1 MIYGEPTKDE
11 EGLRWVKTTTDGG
24 RKVYVQLN
32 GVKIEKIEGDE
43 ITIDLV
49 SKVNEDRIAA
59 VHELNREAATE
70 NSESWFGKV
79 VSEGTLSKAY
89 NTGAKDKL
97 TVDRIEATRVF
108 TVDQE
113 QTDFESIMTDSECSA
128 IVELGGI
135 WFGKKTFAPAWNLV
149 QVRIELPPPQP
160 EETYPE
166 QYAFKDESE
175 ADQ

>member
-11 EGLRWVKTTTDGG
+11 DGLRWVKTTTDGG

-32 GVKIEKIEGDE
+32 KVKIEKIEGDE

-59 VHELNREAATE
+59 VHKLNREAAKDH
-70 NSESWFGKV
+70 SESWFGKV
-79 VSEGTLSKAY
+79 VSEGTLTKAY
-89 NTGAKDKL
+89 TTGAANKL

-113 QTDFESIMTDSECSA
+113 PTGFESIMVDSECA
-128 IVELGGI
+128 VIVELSGI

-149 QVRIELPPPQP
+149 QVRISPPPPQP

-175 ADQ
+175 DDQ